1 MCPRTG
7 ARKPRPPRS
16 RAGGVFIRSR
26 TRRGLAARSRQS
38 KDETNGLGRV
48 MVSSVIRP
56 KSKIYPTVQPKKKR
70 RPRFS
75 CRNPQPEKRGHSL
88 FKGDAAQRE
97 RHPARKLLVLRAQE
111 VLHHL
116 DGREGRDRHIDEDRV
131 PASHRAVP
139 QPRKLLGPPI
149 STR

>member
-1 MCPRTG
+1 MLLLQ
-7 ARKPRPPRS
+7 KPLQP

-88 FKGDAAQRE
+88 S
-97 RHPARKLLVLRAQE
+97 RAMP
-111 VLHHL
+111 LSAN
-116 DGREGRDRHIDEDRV
+116 G
-131 PASHRAVP
+131 
-139 QPRKLLGPPI
+139 
-149 STR
+149 TRPGNYWC